1 MGPGP
6 WPWGQRL
13 APQAAQQLRSDTP
26 GLLDASHS
34 HEDEKLSLEAVE
46 RELSRIVGCRLLPIH
61 LPMSAL
67 MQIAASIAC
76 PVPAE
81 VHYLMKAPLLLT
93 APAQVT
99 MLAIPMTPIRVMAIQ
114 YAVEVALH
122 RLAKGFGNPPGN
134 IKATR
139 LKLYLRG
146 GCVRFARGV

>member
-13 APQAAQQLRSDTP
+13 APQATQQLRSDTG

-34 HEDEKLSLEAVE
+34 YEDEKLSLEAVE

-81 VHYLMKAPLLLT
+81 VHYLMKAPLLLI

-99 MLAIPMTPIRVMAIQ
+99 MLAILMTPTRVMAKQ

-122 RLAKGFGNPPGN
+122 RLAK
-134 IKATR
+134 
-139 LKLYLRG
+139 
-146 GCVRFARGV
+146 ARRNWMRRRYARVQRWLIDVGSS